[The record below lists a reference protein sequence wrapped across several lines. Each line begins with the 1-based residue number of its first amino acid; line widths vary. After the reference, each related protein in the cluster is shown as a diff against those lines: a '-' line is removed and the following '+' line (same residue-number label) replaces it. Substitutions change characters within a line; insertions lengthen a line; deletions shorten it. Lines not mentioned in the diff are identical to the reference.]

1 MYIRN
6 IKTVKMEA
14 DSEIF
19 ANDTTQSGF
28 ETLFHTP
35 VLQKTTANAR
45 LFRVSRSGRYFV
57 IKTTKDNSSRQRE
70 LLRREYELS
79 LGCEHPHIVNILFYE
94 YDTPVGEGIV
104 MQYIDG
110 CTLREYLAASPKK
123 AEKRRLFSE
132 LLSAVAYLHKRGV
145 VHNDLKPEN
154 ILITNNGHSL
164 KLIDFGLASDDAHYI
179 LRTPGCTYSYASPEL
194 RSGGKVDVRSDVYSL
209 GVIMR
214 EMFGASAIAK
224 RCTAALPARRYAN
237 VEALQKAWVSSNRKK
252 YIFAAV
258 AVLFLLLLPLFMYMN
273 DKSVENARVYRQQ
286 QQLTDINK
294 GVERIYEAFLADISE
309 EVYLE
314 FAYNRIAIYWDSIEV
329 FRDRELQNF
338 DDVQFGVLA
347 NDALM
352 QKANFYNKKLQD
364 VAGVLPSFTETTTDL
379 KELRYYYSLLGE
391 RKPFVPYS
399 EVYPSSESVE

>member
-237 VEALQKAWVSSNRKK
+237 VEALQKAWSTRNRKY
-252 YIFAAV
+252 YILAV
-258 AVLFLLLLPLFMYMN
+258 AASLVLLLLPSLFYVN
-273 DKSVENARVYRQQ
+273 DKVKENTDAAMRQQ
-286 QQLTDINK
+286 LLMQIEKD
-294 GVERIYEAFLADISE
+294 VEAVYESVAYDISD
-309 EVYLE
+309 EVYQE
-314 FAYNRIAIYWDSIEV
+314 FANNCIISYWDSIYSY
-329 FRDRELQNF
+329 RDRVLQSVDDSELNL
-338 DDVQFGVLA
+338 LA
-347 NDALM
+347 KNALL
-352 QKANFYNKKLQD
+352 QKSMSCCEKLQS
-364 VAGVLPSFTETTTDL
+364 AAERLPSFSESVSDV
-379 KELRYYYSLLGE
+379 KELRYYCALIAE
-391 RKPFVPYS
+391 RGPFVPYPG
-399 EVYPSSESVE
+399 E

>member
-6 IKTVKMEA
+6 IKTVKMEV

-94 YDTPVGEGIV
+94 YDTLVGEGIV

-154 ILITNNGHSL
+154 ILVTNNGHSL

-237 VEALQKAWVSSNRKK
+237 VEALQKAWSTRNRKY
-252 YIFAAV
+252 YILAV
-258 AVLFLLLLPLFMYMN
+258 AASLVLLLLPSLFYVN
-273 DKSVENARVYRQQ
+273 DKVKENTDAAMRQQ
-286 QQLTDINK
+286 LLMQIEKD
-294 GVERIYEAFLADISE
+294 VEAVYESVAYDISD
-309 EVYLE
+309 EVYQE
-314 FAYNRIAIYWDSIEV
+314 FANNCIISYWDSIYSY
-329 FRDRELQNF
+329 RDRVLQSVDDSELNL
-338 DDVQFGVLA
+338 LA
-347 NDALM
+347 KNALL
-352 QKANFYNKKLQD
+352 QKSMSCCEKLQS
-364 VAGVLPSFTETTTDL
+364 AAELLPSFSENITDV
-379 KELRYYYSLLGE
+379 KELHYYCTLIAE

-399 EVYPSSESVE
+399 GE